1 MSEATRGG
9 EVSFPTRPRGN
20 TVTVLY
26 DVGAACMVGVRLHV
40 IFQKNASIRIG
51 PELALLCTYAAAT
64 VRREYSATSRF
75 EERA

>member
-1 MSEATRGG
+1 
-9 EVSFPTRPRGN
+9 
-20 TVTVLY
+20 
-26 DVGAACMVGVRLHV
+26 MVGVRLHV